1 MNYTSFWIYFY
12 IKNHGG
18 NQITSWVAASWL
30 RCNNLEH
37 FVASCPSS
45 SLLHWFTSASW
56 VSLLLVTC
64 TTKLYMYICD
74 DQ

>member
-1 MNYTSFWIYFY
+1 M
-12 IKNHGG
+12 
-18 NQITSWVAASWL
+18 AATKSL
-30 RCNNLEH
+30 AGLMLVGYDATNLEH
-37 FVASCPSS
+37 VVASCPSG